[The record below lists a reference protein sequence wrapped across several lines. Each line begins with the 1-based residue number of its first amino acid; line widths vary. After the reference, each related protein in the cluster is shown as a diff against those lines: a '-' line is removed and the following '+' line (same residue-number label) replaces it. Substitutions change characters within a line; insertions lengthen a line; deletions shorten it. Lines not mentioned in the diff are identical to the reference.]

1 MSLRRALVPTLHID
15 VEFVLNG
22 HILETQV
29 LFLVCFSTKRVHTVW
44 HEILAENLIW
54 QTGGCTR
61 GLPNKIPL
69 MRTLAR
75 AYHARAETLPN

>member
-22 HILETQV
+22 HILENQV
-29 LFLVCFSTKRVHTVW
+29 LFLVYFSTKRVHTVW
-44 HEILAENLIW
+44 HEILVNLADW
-54 QTGGCTR
+54 R
-61 GLPNKIPL
+61 LYERLPNKIPL

>member
-22 HILETQV
+22 HILENQV
-29 LFLVCFSTKRVHTVW
+29 LF
-44 HEILAENLIW
+44 LAENLIW